1 MNASARSRCASAPSA
16 STASRILHPP
26 RQACDPTQQWRQ
38 EETIESDAWNR
49 INEHDRQHGVT
60 ETWSQVADAS
70 RRYSTQTGDSEMA
83 SLDESLS
90 ANLSRMRSFQE
101 RASLSLQVSE
111 SWSAQAAQ
119 LGSDVQAIEREL
131 GQPFFAWL
139 SERKGTDGHT
149 LGAVGAMRIA
159 LPQTAEDSEQL
170 RECAETETDLIMHDA
185 ARGARQTVTK
195 QEIAEGGGPDGWRP
209 GLCRQRQDLHA
220 EPRPRA
226 LGEAGLRGPG
236 PRSLGLGRAQ
246 PPTTDRSRLNDPW
259 DRPSPGSAWTS
270 GRVYSCSRR
279 RGSSVIHKG
288 RQTMPKMAT
297 VRDTLHVAART
308 GKGFEVATGDLIRI
322 TDLEGSQPVDFW
334 AFSKDDHLE
343 FLSCEHTKP
352 SIEKL
357 FPHVGDA
364 AFTNRRRRIVTV
376 VDDTSPG
383 QHDMQYAACDPM
395 RYVELGVEGYHES
408 CQENL
413 HTALGSF
420 GVTLQFSPQPWNLFT
435 NFAIQPDGT
444 IRIESPETKAGDGI
458 LLRAELD
465 ALVVVS
471 ACPQDQNLTCGGRPT
486 DIRVE
491 VGR

>member
-1 MNASARSRCASAPSA
+1 
-16 STASRILHPP
+16 
-26 RQACDPTQQWRQ
+26 
-38 EETIESDAWNR
+38 
-49 INEHDRQHGVT
+49 
-60 ETWSQVADAS
+60 
-70 RRYSTQTGDSEMA
+70 
-83 SLDESLS
+83 
-90 ANLSRMRSFQE
+90 
-101 RASLSLQVSE
+101 
-111 SWSAQAAQ
+111 
-119 LGSDVQAIEREL
+119 
-131 GQPFFAWL
+131 
-139 SERKGTDGHT
+139 
-149 LGAVGAMRIA
+149 
-159 LPQTAEDSEQL
+159 
-170 RECAETETDLIMHDA
+170 
-185 ARGARQTVTK
+185 
-195 QEIAEGGGPDGWRP
+195 
-209 GLCRQRQDLHA
+209 
-220 EPRPRA
+220 
-226 LGEAGLRGPG
+226 
-236 PRSLGLGRAQ
+236 
-246 PPTTDRSRLNDPW
+246 
-259 DRPSPGSAWTS
+259 
-270 GRVYSCSRR
+270 
-279 RGSSVIHKG
+279 
-288 RQTMPKMAT
+288 MPKMAR
-297 VRDTLHVAART
+297 VRDTHHVAART

-334 AFSKDDHLE
+334 AFSKADHLE

-357 FPHVGDA
+357 FPHVGDS

-383 QHDMQYAACDPM
+383 QHDMQYAACDPT

-420 GVTLQFSPQPWNLFT
+420 GITLQFSPQPWNLFT

-444 IRIESPETKAGDGI
+444 IRIESPESKAGDCI